1 MKTPSKST
9 NAVRG
14 RTSVKRAD
22 LAEKVRSGELLPEQA
37 RHIAVTDVLGTL
49 PGDLLR
55 ELAELAKIPD
65 APPSRREWFNIAVLN
80 ALFDYW
86 DRKENIHIN
95 LELEKNK
102 SFARA
107 IDALKYARQALAQID
122 ESYRRAF
129 FLPVAYAEQGIDEF
143 FFMTSGELQPKRPIR
158 RRGRPTGTVGDP
170 ASNKFV
176 FELLESASVHGG
188 HFTFQKNPK
197 GGTLIEALKKL
208 ASYLPEGVD
217 PHELSSATLQR
228 IMHAYRER
236 HALDQKLDNY

>member
-9 NAVRG
+9 NVVRG

-86 DRKENIHIN
+86 DRKENIHTN

-122 ESYRRAF
+122 ESCRRAF

-143 FFMTSGELQPKRPIR
+143 FS
-158 RRGRPTGTVGDP
+158 
-170 ASNKFV
+170 
-176 FELLESASVHGG
+176 
-188 HFTFQKNPK
+188 
-197 GGTLIEALKKL
+197 
-208 ASYLPEGVD
+208 
-217 PHELSSATLQR
+217 
-228 IMHAYRER
+228 
-236 HALDQKLDNY
+236 